1 MRGPDKQLEE
11 KTGKYAKHSAGGH
24 KDKAV
29 KQTDKEKKKNNPPPL
44 KNSTCLLMF
53 GHILKWGLCK
63 INDRLTPS

>member
-11 KTGKYAKHSAGGH
+11 KTGKYAQSIH

-29 KQTDKEKKKNNPPPL
+29 KQTDKEKKKEQPPL

>member
-29 KQTDKEKKKNNPPPL
+29 KQTDKEKNNPPPPKKL
-44 KNSTCLLMF
+44 NLPVNVWPYT
-53 GHILKWGLCK
+53 
-63 INDRLTPS
+63 

>member
-29 KQTDKEKKKNNPPPL
+29 KQTDKEKKKNNPPP
-44 KNSTCLLMF
+44 
-53 GHILKWGLCK
+53 
-63 INDRLTPS
+63 PSKTQPAC

>member
-29 KQTDKEKKKNNPPPL
+29 KQTDKEKKRTTPPPPQKL
-44 KNSTCLLMF
+44 NLPVNVWPYT
-53 GHILKWGLCK
+53 
-63 INDRLTPS
+63 